1 MKNILTKQTLKPSNN
16 KRVSPALRSNK
27 YGVIDNIRYVL
38 RHLMRIEPISAL
50 LIPVGVASNA
60 TKKYLWSF
68 ISKLVI
74 DFIVLEYTDIQY
86 LSLIMIFVA
95 VEVVAAVSDTFFS
108 NQMFWRYTHARFEM
122 VNEKNKKIMS
132 MPYSMVQDPDIMDSY
147 QRADNACCNDSDGIQ
162 GMMRT
167 MVNFFIYMAA
177 AAVGIIIL
185 GSFNIYIMV
194 ILICAAIMNF
204 VIKNNIDKYTKI
216 NVSDALATW
225 RRKHTYMQ
233 NTTMDLKVAKEIRLY
248 DMNSFM
254 IKKYS
259 EINKE
264 RYEAQKKKER
274 LSFAADAGYN
284 VIWAFCQIILYGWII
299 YSAVKRKITVGNLT
313 LYLTSMTT
321 LFNGI
326 IRLLDI
332 VNKLFSQ
339 SREVEDYR
347 KFIDIEIEEDTSG
360 MVKTEVPEFD
370 EYNFTFRNV
379 SFKYPKSDNYVLYN
393 LNLTISSGEK
403 LAVVGLNGA
412 GKSTMIKLLL
422 GLYEPTQ
429 GVILLNGVDIKK
441 YDRISYYNI
450 FAPVFQEI
458 PIFAFPLIE
467 NVSMNTLDNTDIK
480 RAEYAV
486 GLSGL
491 SNKADSLPKGI
502 FTELLKVISDDG
514 VELSGGEN
522 QKLGLARAVYKNAPV
537 IVLDEPTASMDALA
551 ESRFYRNFDKMMGGK
566 TAIYTSHRL
575 SASRFCS
582 KIALFDNGKLAEYG
596 THESL
601 MAAGSMYSDMFKIQ
615 AQYYHEEAGLSE

>member
-1 MKNILTKQTLKPSNN
+1 M
-16 KRVSPALRSNK
+16 
-27 YGVIDNIRYVL
+27 IDNIRYVL
-38 RHLMRIEPISAL
+38 RCLIRIEPISAL
-50 LIPVGVASNA
+50 LIPVGVLANA

-74 DFIVLEYTDIQY
+74 DFIVLEYTDMQY
-86 LSLIMIFVA
+86 LSLIMVFIV
-95 VEVVAAVSDTFFS
+95 VEIIAAVSDTFFS
-108 NQMFWRYTHARFEM
+108 NLMFWRYTHARFEM

-132 MPYSMVQDPDIMDSY
+132 MPYIMVQDPDIMDSY

-167 MVNFFIYMAA
+167 TVNFFIYMAA
-177 AAVGIIIL
+177 AAVGIIL
-185 GSFNIYIMV
+185 GSFNIYIMF

-216 NVSDALATW
+216 HVSDALAMW

-233 NTTMDLKVAKEIRLY
+233 NTTMDLKAAKEIRLY

-299 YSAVKRKITVGNLT
+299 YSAVNRKITVGNLT

-332 VNKLFSQ
+332 ANKLFSQ

-360 MVKTEVPEFD
+360 MVKTEVLEFD

-379 SFKYPKSDNYVLYN
+379 LFKYPKSDNYVLCN

-403 LAVVGLNGA
+403 LAVVGINGA

-441 YDRISYYNI
+441 YDRTSYYNI

-491 SNKADSLPKGI
+491 SNKAGSLKKGI

-522 QKLGLARAVYKNAPV
+522 QKIGLARAVYKNAPV

-566 TAIYTSHRL
+566 TAIYISHRL
-575 SASRFCS
+575 SAARFCS
-582 KIALFDNGKLAEYG
+582 KIALFDNGNLAEYG

-601 MAAGSMYSDMFKIQ
+601 MAAGGMYSDMFKIQ

>member
-1 MKNILTKQTLKPSNN
+1 
-16 KRVSPALRSNK
+16 
-27 YGVIDNIRYVL
+27 
-38 RHLMRIEPISAL
+38 
-50 LIPVGVASNA
+50 
-60 TKKYLWSF
+60 
-68 ISKLVI
+68 
-74 DFIVLEYTDIQY
+74 
-86 LSLIMIFVA
+86 
-95 VEVVAAVSDTFFS
+95 
-108 NQMFWRYTHARFEM
+108 
-122 VNEKNKKIMS
+122 
-132 MPYSMVQDPDIMDSY
+132 
-147 QRADNACCNDSDGIQ
+147 
-162 GMMRT
+162 
-167 MVNFFIYMAA
+167 MAA

-185 GSFNIYIMV
+185 GSFNIYIMF

-216 NVSDALATW
+216 HVSDALAMW

-233 NTTMDLKVAKEIRLY
+233 NTTMDLKAAKEIRLY

-299 YSAVKRKITVGNLT
+299 YSAVNRKITVGNLT

-332 VNKLFSQ
+332 ANKLFSQ

-347 KFIDIEIEEDTSG
+347 KFIDIEIEEDASG
-360 MVKTEVPEFD
+360 MVKTEVLEFD

-379 SFKYPKSDNYVLYN
+379 SFKYPKSDNYVLCN

-403 LAVVGLNGA
+403 LAVVGINGA

-441 YDRISYYNI
+441 YDRTSYYNI

-486 GLSGL
+486 G
-491 SNKADSLPKGI
+491 
-502 FTELLKVISDDG
+502 
-514 VELSGGEN
+514 LSGGEN

-566 TAIYTSHRL
+566 TAIYISHRL
-575 SASRFCS
+575 SAARFCS

-601 MAAGSMYSDMFKIQ
+601 MAAGGMYSDMFKIQ

>member
-216 NVSDALATW
+216 HVSDALATW

-233 NTTMDLKVAKEIRLY
+233 NATMDLKAAKEIRLY

-299 YSAVKRKITVGNLT
+299 YSAVNRKITVGNLT

-347 KFIDIEIEEDTSG
+347 KFIDIEIEEDTYG
-360 MVKTEVPEFD
+360 MVKTEVPESD
-370 EYNFTFRNV
+370 EYNFTFCNV

-393 LNLTISSGEK
+393 LNLTVSSGEK

-429 GVILLNGVDIKK
+429 AVILLNGVDIKK

-566 TAIYTSHRL
+566 TAIYISHRL
-575 SASRFCS
+575 SAARFCS

-596 THESL
+596 TNESL

>member
-1 MKNILTKQTLKPSNN
+1 
-16 KRVSPALRSNK
+16 
-27 YGVIDNIRYVL
+27 
-38 RHLMRIEPISAL
+38 
-50 LIPVGVASNA
+50 
-60 TKKYLWSF
+60 
-68 ISKLVI
+68 
-74 DFIVLEYTDIQY
+74 
-86 LSLIMIFVA
+86 
-95 VEVVAAVSDTFFS
+95 
-108 NQMFWRYTHARFEM
+108 
-122 VNEKNKKIMS
+122 
-132 MPYSMVQDPDIMDSY
+132 
-147 QRADNACCNDSDGIQ
+147 
-162 GMMRT
+162 
-167 MVNFFIYMAA
+167 
-177 AAVGIIIL
+177 
-185 GSFNIYIMV
+185 
-194 ILICAAIMNF
+194 
-204 VIKNNIDKYTKI
+204 
-216 NVSDALATW
+216 
-225 RRKHTYMQ
+225 MQ
-233 NTTMDLKVAKEIRLY
+233 NTTMDLKAAKEIRLY

-299 YSAVKRKITVGNLT
+299 YSAVNRKITVGNLT

-332 VNKLFSQ
+332 ANKLFSQ

-360 MVKTEVPEFD
+360 MAKIEVPEFD

-393 LNLTISSGEK
+393 LNLTVSSGEK

-491 SNKADSLPKGI
+491 SNKADSLKKGI

-566 TAIYTSHRL
+566 TAIYISHRL
-575 SASRFCS
+575 SAARFCS

-601 MAAGSMYSDMFKIQ
+601 MAAGGMYSDMFKIQ
-615 AQYYHEEAGLSE
+615 AQYYHEEADLSE

>member
-1 MKNILTKQTLKPSNN
+1 MKPSNS
-16 KRVSPALRSNK
+16 KHVSPALRSNK
-27 YGVIDNIRYVL
+27 YGVIDNIMYVL
-38 RHLMRIEPISAL
+38 RCLIRIEPISAL
-50 LIPVGVASNA
+50 LIPVGVLANA

-74 DFIVLEYTDIQY
+74 DFIVLEYTDMQY
-86 LSLIMIFVA
+86 LSLIMVFIV
-95 VEVVAAVSDTFFS
+95 VEIIAAVSDTFFS

-167 MVNFFIYMAA
+167 TVNFFIYMAA

-185 GSFNIYIMV
+185 GSFNIYIMF

-216 NVSDALATW
+216 HVSDALAMW

-233 NTTMDLKVAKEIRLY
+233 NTTMDLKAAKEIRLY

-299 YSAVKRKITVGNLT
+299 YSAVNRK
-313 LYLTSMTT
+313 MTT

-332 VNKLFSQ
+332 ANKLFSQ

-347 KFIDIEIEEDTSG
+347 KFIDIEIEEDASG
-360 MVKTEVPEFD
+360 MVKTEVLEFD

-379 SFKYPKSDNYVLYN
+379 SFKYPKSDNYVLCN

-403 LAVVGLNGA
+403 LAVVGINGA

-441 YDRISYYNI
+441 YDRTSYYNI

-491 SNKADSLPKGI
+491 SNKAGSLKKGI

-566 TAIYTSHRL
+566 TAIYISHRL
-575 SASRFCS
+575 SAARFCS

-601 MAAGSMYSDMFKIQ
+601 MAAGGMYSDMFKIQ
-615 AQYYHEEAGLSE
+615 AQYYHEEAVLSE

>member
-1 MKNILTKQTLKPSNN
+1 MKPSNS
-16 KRVSPALRSNK
+16 KHVSPALRSNK

-38 RHLMRIEPISAL
+38 RCLIRIEPISAL
-50 LIPVGVASNA
+50 LIPVGVLANA

-74 DFIVLEYTDIQY
+74 DFIVLEYTDMQY
-86 LSLIMIFVA
+86 LSLIMVFIV
-95 VEVVAAVSDTFFS
+95 VEIIAAVSDTFFS

-167 MVNFFIYMAA
+167 TVNFFIYMAA

-185 GSFNIYIMV
+185 GSFNIYIMF

-216 NVSDALATW
+216 HVSDALAMW

-233 NTTMDLKVAKEIRLY
+233 NTTMDLKAAKEIRLY

-299 YSAVKRKITVGNLT
+299 YSAVNRKITVGNLT

-332 VNKLFSQ
+332 ANKLFSQ

-347 KFIDIEIEEDTSG
+347 KFIDIEIEEDASG
-360 MVKTEVPEFD
+360 MVKTEVLEFD

-379 SFKYPKSDNYVLYN
+379 SFKYPKSDNYVLCN

-403 LAVVGLNGA
+403 LAVVGINGA

-441 YDRISYYNI
+441 YDRTSYYNI

-491 SNKADSLPKGI
+491 SNKAGRLKKGI

-566 TAIYTSHRL
+566 TAIYISHRL
-575 SASRFCS
+575 SAARFCS

-601 MAAGSMYSDMFKIQ
+601 MAAGGMYSDMFKIQ

>member
-1 MKNILTKQTLKPSNN
+1 M
-16 KRVSPALRSNK
+16 
-27 YGVIDNIRYVL
+27 IDNIRYVL
-38 RHLMRIEPISAL
+38 RCLIRIEPISAL
-50 LIPVGVASNA
+50 LIPVGVLANA

-74 DFIVLEYTDIQY
+74 DFIVLEYTDMQY
-86 LSLIMIFVA
+86 LSLIMVFIV
-95 VEVVAAVSDTFFS
+95 VEIVAAVSDTFFS

-167 MVNFFIYMAA
+167 TVNFFIYIAA

-185 GSFNIYIMV
+185 GSFNIYIMF

-216 NVSDALATW
+216 HVSDALAMW

-233 NTTMDLKVAKEIRLY
+233 NTTMDLKAAKEIRLY

-299 YSAVKRKITVGNLT
+299 YSAVNRKITVGNLT

-332 VNKLFSQ
+332 ANKLFSQ

-347 KFIDIEIEEDTSG
+347 KFIDIEIEGDASG
-360 MVKTEVPEFD
+360 MVKTEVLEFD

-379 SFKYPKSDNYVLYN
+379 SFKYPKSDNYVLCN

-403 LAVVGLNGA
+403 LAVVGINGA

-491 SNKADSLPKGI
+491 SNKAGSLKKGI

-566 TAIYTSHRL
+566 TAIYISHRL
-575 SASRFCS
+575 SAARFCS
-582 KIALFDNGKLAEYG
+582 KIALFDNGNLAEYG

-601 MAAGSMYSDMFKIQ
+601 MAAGGMYSDMFKIQ
-615 AQYYHEEAGLSE
+615 AQYYHEEAVLSE

>member
-1 MKNILTKQTLKPSNN
+1 MKPSNS
-16 KRVSPALRSNK
+16 KHVSPALRSNK
-27 YGVIDNIRYVL
+27 YGVIDNIMYVL
-38 RHLMRIEPISAL
+38 RCLIRIEPISAL
-50 LIPVGVASNA
+50 LIPVGVLANA

-74 DFIVLEYTDIQY
+74 DFIVLEYTDMQY
-86 LSLIMIFVA
+86 LSLIMVFIV
-95 VEVVAAVSDTFFS
+95 VEIIAAVSDTFFS

-167 MVNFFIYMAA
+167 TVNFFIYMAA

-185 GSFNIYIMV
+185 GSFNIYIMF

-216 NVSDALATW
+216 HVSDALAMW

-233 NTTMDLKVAKEIRLY
+233 NTTMDLKAAKEIRLY

-299 YSAVKRKITVGNLT
+299 YSAVNRKITVGNLT

-332 VNKLFSQ
+332 ANKLFSQ

-347 KFIDIEIEEDTSG
+347 KFIDIEIEEDASG
-360 MVKTEVPEFD
+360 MVKTEVLEFD

-379 SFKYPKSDNYVLYN
+379 SFKYPKSDNYVLCN

-403 LAVVGLNGA
+403 LAVVGINGA

-441 YDRISYYNI
+441 YDRTSYYNI

-491 SNKADSLPKGI
+491 SNKAGSLKKGI

-566 TAIYTSHRL
+566 TAIYISHRL
-575 SASRFCS
+575 SAARFCS

-601 MAAGSMYSDMFKIQ
+601 MAAGGMYSDMFKIQ
-615 AQYYHEEAGLSE
+615 AQYYHEEAVLSE

>member
-108 NQMFWRYTHARFEM
+108 NQMFWRYMHARFEM

-216 NVSDALATW
+216 HVSDALATW

-233 NTTMDLKVAKEIRLY
+233 NTTMDLKAAKEIRLY

-299 YSAVKRKITVGNLT
+299 YSAVNRKITVGNLT

-332 VNKLFSQ
+332 ANKLFSQ

-347 KFIDIEIEEDTSG
+347 KFIDIEIEEDTYG
-360 MVKTEVPEFD
+360 MVKTEVPESD
-370 EYNFTFRNV
+370 EYNFTFCNV

-393 LNLTISSGEK
+393 LNLTVSSGEK

-467 NVSMNTLDNTDIK
+467 NVSMNTLDNMW
-480 RAEYAV
+480 
-486 GLSGL
+486 L
-491 SNKADSLPKGI
+491 
-502 FTELLKVISDDG
+502 
-514 VELSGGEN
+514 
-522 QKLGLARAVYKNAPV
+522 
-537 IVLDEPTASMDALA
+537 
-551 ESRFYRNFDKMMGGK
+551 
-566 TAIYTSHRL
+566 
-575 SASRFCS
+575 
-582 KIALFDNGKLAEYG
+582 
-596 THESL
+596 
-601 MAAGSMYSDMFKIQ
+601 
-615 AQYYHEEAGLSE
+615 